1 MKKNKALRAAACVA
15 VAAMLSTCMVAG
27 TLAKYTT
34 NGTGEDTARV
44 AKFGVE
50 LTTGDGMFATS
61 YDNTVKSSNS
71 DKVVAPGTKG
81 ELKATT
87 LSGKPEVSVKV
98 SNEATVTLTNWASDA
113 QGTFYCPIKVTVG
126 GTTIDG
132 TTQTSADAFQTAIKN
147 AIDAKTDTYAAGTD
161 LAGKSATPDVSWE
174 WAFDGAD
181 AKDTALGNA
190 ANAGTISIS
199 IATTVTQVD

>member
-27 TLAKYTT
+27 TFAKYTA
-34 NGTGEDTARV
+34 NGTGKDTARV

-50 LTTGDGMFATS
+50 LTTGDGMFAKS
-61 YDNTVKSSNS
+61 YDNTVASSTD

-87 LSGKPEVSVKV
+87 LTGTPEVSVKV
-98 SNEATVTLTNWASDA
+98 TNEATVTLANWTSDA
-113 QGTFYCPIKVTVG
+113 NGAFYCPIKVKVG

-147 AIDAKTDTYAAGTD
+147 AIDSKTDTYNAGTALD
-161 LAGKSATPDVSWE
+161 GKSATPDVSWE
-174 WAFDGAD
+174 WAFDGD
-181 AKDTALGNA
+181 DTKDTYLGNA
-190 ANAGTISIS
+190 AGAGTIDIT
-199 IATTVTQVD
+199 IKTTVTQVD